1 MAQMNVLLVD
11 DEFNVQKIVSGFLD
25 RYGAEYDIPVNT
37 KVLGDPVQGLFEVTA
52 NGGDYD
58 MIMLDVRLPKVTG
71 DEIYNSLSHVSP
83 ELLDRVLFIT
93 GFRADLDDRFPA
105 QDLRVLDKPF
115 RYRQLVDEIESIV
128 NPAPA

>member
-115 RYRQLVDEIESIV
+115 RYRQLVDEIEAIV

>member
-1 MAQMNVLLVD
+1 MNVLLVD
-11 DEFNVQKIVSGFLD
+11 DEFNIQKIVSGFLD
-25 RYGAEYDIPVNT
+25 RYSTEHHIPVNT

-52 NGGDYD
+52 NGSNYD
-58 MIMLDVRLPKVTG
+58 MIMLDVRLPMVTG

-115 RYRQLVDEIESIV
+115 RYRQLVDEIEAIV
-128 NPAPA
+128 KPN